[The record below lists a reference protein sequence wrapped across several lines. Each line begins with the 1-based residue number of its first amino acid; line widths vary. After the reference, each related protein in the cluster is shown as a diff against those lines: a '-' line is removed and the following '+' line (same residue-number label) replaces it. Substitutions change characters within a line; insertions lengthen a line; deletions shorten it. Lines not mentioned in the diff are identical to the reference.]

1 VILLVL
7 LVVGYLVWSG
17 KGGNMLRSLATK
29 SDSATEKLHE
39 AKDRYGSPMSK

>member
-7 LVVGYLVWSG
+7 LVWSG